1 MRSVNGNRESI
12 ARAASRRRLCVAA
25 ALAGI
30 LAGCAVRGPE
40 FPAGPGQNVLP
51 PRGGS
56 SVSIG
61 NEIVLRA
68 VAQIGT
74 VYRYGG
80 ADLEGFDC
88 SGLVYFIHQELGL
101 TAPRTAQQ
109 QFAASTPIAR
119 NDLAPGD
126 LVFFRT
132 AGARI
137 SHVGI
142 YAGDGRFI
150 HAPQTG
156 RNVELKNLDDRYYA
170 SHFAGAGRLQR
181 AGGGL

>member
-1 MRSVNGNRESI
+1 MGD
-12 ARAASRRRLCVAA
+12 
-25 ALAGI
+25 
-30 LAGCAVRGPE
+30 
-40 FPAGPGQNVLP
+40 
-51 PRGGS
+51 
-56 SVSIG
+56 
-61 NEIVLRA
+61 EIVLRA
-68 VAQIGT
+68 MAQIGT
-74 VYRYGG
+74 AYRYGG

-109 QFAASTPIAR
+109 QFDASTPVAR

-126 LVFFRT
+126 LVFFRF
-132 AGARI
+132 AGRRI

-142 YAGDGRFI
+142 YAGNGRFV

-156 RNVELKNLDDRYYA
+156 RNVELKNLDEAYYA

-181 AGGGL
+181 AARGS